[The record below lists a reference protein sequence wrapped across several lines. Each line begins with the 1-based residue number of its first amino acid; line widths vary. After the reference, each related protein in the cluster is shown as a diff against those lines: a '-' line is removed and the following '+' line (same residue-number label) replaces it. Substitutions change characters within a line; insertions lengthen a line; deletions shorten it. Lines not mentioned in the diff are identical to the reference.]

1 MDEEKNLTESNQ
13 PEEQELNP
21 TKEQAPLTKEEILE
35 RSRKENSHGD
45 ERSVS
50 AMMRAGYIAMIVGG
64 VLCVFLYWLYYHLLN
79 EDLYGLFIVYAVM
92 WAVFSWVQFYYTR
105 KKAQLVCG
113 ILLTVGAVCF
123 LISFILQ
130 FAGID

>member
-1 MDEEKNLTESNQ
+1 MDEEKNLTENNQ
-13 PEEQELNP
+13 PEEQEP
-21 TKEQAPLTKEEILE
+21 SLTKEEILE
-35 RSRKENSHGD
+35 RSRKENLRGD
-45 ERSVS
+45 ERSVN

-64 VLCVFLYWLYYHLLN
+64 VLCVFLYWLYYYLLN
-79 EDLYGLFIVYAVM
+79 EDLYGLFIVYSVM

-130 FAGID
+130 FTGID